1 MEAGAVDID
10 WWHRG
15 NAGELSAVEGSM
27 CQSPCMSASST
38 PSGLAISSPP
48 PM

>member
-1 MEAGAVDID
+1 MDVGVVDVA
-10 WWHRG
+10 WWLRG

-48 PM
+48 PI